1 MSVSANSVVS
11 SIYDSK
17 AKFYSTPFFSKN
29 DEVAI
34 RDFVDVIQHTD
45 NPMSK
50 NRDDYSLVSIG
61 VFNADTGVMLAHEPE
76 TIFSGS
82 SLD

>member
-11 SIYDSK
+11 SIYDNK
-17 AKFYSTPFFSKN
+17 AKFFSTPFFSKN
-29 DEVAI
+29 DEVAV
-34 RDFVDVIQHTD
+34 RDFVDVIEHSD

-61 VFNADTGVMLAHEPE
+61 SFNADTGILVATEPK
-76 TIFSGS
+76 TLFSGS
-82 SLD
+82 NLD